1 MMKKFGVLCTCLL
14 LLIAT
19 SIEAASIG
27 SYQKLLSAL
36 ESGSQF
42 VIELDL
48 SLCTGQP
55 GMPTGYFTPSSLMH
69 MPASDTAKD
78 RIVTSDLHFTDQS
91 GAPAYEYIKYIFRE
105 DESATVSIT
114 TYNPQTFKAIGQTHT
129 INCAL
134 GGGIQI
140 YTK

>member
-1 MMKKFGVLCTCLL
+1 MMKKLAILCTCLL
-14 LLIAT
+14 LLAV
-19 SIEAASIG
+19 SNVEAAAIG
-27 SYQKLLSAL
+27 SYQKLVSAL
-36 ESGSQF
+36 ESGGQF
-42 VIELDL
+42 VVELDL
-48 SLCTGQP
+48 SVCTGQP

-69 MPASDTAKD
+69 MPASETAKD

-91 GAPAYEYIKYIFRE
+91 GAPAYEYIKYTFR
-105 DESATVSIT
+105 DDDSVTVTIT

-129 INCAL
+129 INCTL